1 MTNFNLIELLNLCD
15 AAKFK
20 MLFDWDGSALSVQHL
35 KLDLV
40 SHNMLQRLKQATT
53 TESEATTS
61 SKASGD
67 QMETA

>member
-1 MTNFNLIELLNLCD
+1 
-15 AAKFK
+15 

-40 SHNMLQRLKQATT
+40 SYNMLQRLKQATT
-53 TESEATTS
+53 NETEAATS
-61 SKASGD
+61 SKATAD